1 MGEGLGCTGTVILTT
16 RPLGLDFPLSLLRL
30 AGECLTFATGFFF
43 IELNPCNRRRVSHY
57 NRPVEKA
64 ITLRARYIRENT
76 VRVNP
81 GYSPSYWLTDSA
93 EKVDD

>member
-1 MGEGLGCTGTVILTT
+1 LGCTGIVILTT
-16 RPLGLDFPLSLLRL
+16 RPPGLDFDLFFFRL
-30 AGECLTFATGFFF
+30 AEECLTFAAGFFF
-43 IELNPCNRRRVSHY
+43 IELNPRKRRREPNC

-81 GYSPSYWLTDSA
+81 GYSPAYWFTGSA